1 MGVYRPGGVIALAI
15 FFIIIAALGIL
26 GAIVIWAIWIPA
38 EYQDFYWWVF
48 GNIWLMSLGYPPIIV
63 VGFAS
68 PMSEILRNI
77 DYLNI
82 FGVIVVIFSG
92 LYITS
97 GIGLLSMKNWARI
110 LAIILGILSIITGI
124 FLFIIIA
131 IFGFLIGILFLAL
144 GLATVVYLAG
154 DVKYEFQ

>member
-26 GAIVIWAIWIPA
+26 GAVVIWAIWIPA
-38 EYQDFYWWVF
+38 EYQDFYWWIF

-68 PMSEILRNI
+68 PMSEILQTI
-77 DYLNI
+77 GFLNI

-97 GIGLLSMKNWARI
+97 GIGLLSMKNWGRI
-110 LAIILGILSIITGI
+110 LAIILGIISIITGI
-124 FLFIIIA
+124 FLFLIIFL
-131 IFGFLIGILFLAL
+131 FGFLIGILFLAL
-144 GLATVVYLAG
+144 GIATVVYLAG